1 MNETIYSGR
10 LTFPKSERLHHRS
23 LIERV
28 FSKSDG
34 SIYDYPLRLSWR
46 IISEEELKNNFR
58 SHVPEGIAPVQMMVS
73 VPKKRLRHAVDR
85 VRMRR
90 IIREAYRLQHHQ
102 LRTMIEDTEGIR
114 TLSLAFVYIAAEHV
128 EYSRIER
135 KMRRILSKLVVDITG
150 KSNMS
155 TMPDTPEIP
164 I

>member
-1 MNETIYSGR
+1 MYSGR

-46 IISEEELKNNFR
+46 IISDEELKNNFR

-73 VPKKRLRHAVDR
+73 VPKKKLRHAVDR

-90 IIREAYRLQHHQ
+90 LIREAYRLQHHQ
-102 LRTMIEDTEGIR
+102 LRTIIEDAEGIR
-114 TLSLAFVYIAAEHV
+114 TLSLAFVYIASDHV
-128 EYSRIER
+128 EYARIER
-135 KMRRILSKLVVDITG
+135 KMRRILSKLVDDITG
-150 KSNMS
+150 KSNLS
-155 TMPDTPEIP
+155 SISDLPDIP
-164 I
+164 VDCH